1 MKGAIKVGTQRLS
14 SIETKR
20 FIFEPLSAFLEARDV
35 SLANRTVINDIAVIA
50 ILGTRSIGKTTLLK
64 QLYDTAPDVSEYLD
78 LSVSIRDS
86 KFEEYFAA
94 CKASGKTRILLDE
107 VCKIDKEY
115 EADFVKAVKDYVPHM
130 TFVITGSTQAVVSAL
145 SSKICR
151 GIDVELV
158 PIMYAESLAW
168 SLGSSV
174 VNPESEVSNSTISL
188 FEEYLR
194 KGGIVTESLAV
205 QPLSFLSGTVTDT
218 LDSYRSHFSCLRGID
233 NQTLNNLLAYI
244 VLCQYVF
251 KCKNGSF
258 CQIPSLEKEI
268 RKTLGDSYVLLRRIC
283 SDKEV
288 RSMLTE
294 LCGVLTA
301 SGLALPLSV
310 VTSDEISNE
319 LTYKGLVH
327 IPQID
332 TDIPAIVFA
341 YPWFISHF
349 GITDD
354 LLSERHLGMWFEN
367 LVLYKLN
374 KCYTFADKYRTP
386 NQLGEIGSPGDEL
399 DALYTV
405 RSLSSSRVCGVESTW
420 RPRESISNIRI
431 AGYVKLANRLGLD
444 ELVLTST
451 TVNAEEFT
459 TGKLDVPTKIYRC
472 DLLVLGLEAEYMRL
486 VKRNLSGRECMGSSK
501 SVSEIM
507 EELLG

>member
-1 MKGAIKVGTQRLS
+1 MGTQRLS

-130 TFVITGSTQAVVSAL
+130 TFIITGSTQAVVSAL

-168 SLGSSV
+168 SSGSSA
-174 VNPESEVSNSTISL
+174 VNPESGVSNSTISL

-205 QPLSFLSGTVTDT
+205 QPLSFSEEQLE
-218 LDSYRSHFSCLRGID
+218 L
-233 NQTLNNLLAYI
+233 Q
-244 VLCQYVF
+244 F
-251 KCKNGSF
+251 K
-258 CQIPSLEKEI
+258 
-268 RKTLGDSYVLLRRIC
+268 
-283 SDKEV
+283 
-288 RSMLTE
+288 
-294 LCGVLTA
+294 
-301 SGLALPLSV
+301 
-310 VTSDEISNE
+310 
-319 LTYKGLVH
+319 
-327 IPQID
+327 
-332 TDIPAIVFA
+332 
-341 YPWFISHF
+341 
-349 GITDD
+349 
-354 LLSERHLGMWFEN
+354 N
-367 LVLYKLN
+367 LVLCRLIA
-374 KCYTFADKYRTP
+374 CYNYIDKYRVP
-386 NQLGEIGSPGDEL
+386 SQLDEL
-399 DALYTV
+399 DSLEDELFVYNYYRV
-405 RSLSSSRVCGVESTW
+405 SRSFGVESKW

-459 TGKLDVPTKIYRC
+459 TSKLDVPTKIYRC

-486 VKRNLSGRECMGSSK
+486 VKRNLSGRECIGSSK

-507 EELLG
+507 KELLGYF

>member
-1 MKGAIKVGTQRLS
+1 MGTQRLS

-20 FIFEPLSAFLEARDV
+20 FIFEPLSAFLKARDV

-94 CKASGKTRILLDE
+94 CKAGGKTRILLDE

-151 GIDVELV
+151 GIAVELV

-205 QPLSFLSGTVTDT
+205 QPLSFSEKQ
-218 LDSYRSHFSCLRGID
+218 LDL
-233 NQTLNNLLAYI
+233 Q
-244 VLCQYVF
+244 F
-251 KCKNGSF
+251 K
-258 CQIPSLEKEI
+258 
-268 RKTLGDSYVLLRRIC
+268 
-283 SDKEV
+283 
-288 RSMLTE
+288 
-294 LCGVLTA
+294 
-301 SGLALPLSV
+301 
-310 VTSDEISNE
+310 
-319 LTYKGLVH
+319 
-327 IPQID
+327 
-332 TDIPAIVFA
+332 
-341 YPWFISHF
+341 
-349 GITDD
+349 
-354 LLSERHLGMWFEN
+354 N
-367 LVLYKLN
+367 LVLCRLN
-374 KCYTFADKYRTP
+374 ACYSYIDKYRTP

-405 RSLSSSRVCGVESTW
+405 RSLSSSRVCGVESKW

-444 ELVLTST
+444 ELALTST

-486 VKRNLSGRECMGSSK
+486 VKRNLSGRECMGSSR
-501 SVSEIM
+501 SVLEIM

>member
-20 FIFEPLSAFLEARDV
+20 FIFEPLSAFLKARDV

-94 CKASGKTRILLDE
+94 CKESGKTRILLDE

-130 TFVITGSTQAVVSAL
+130 TFIITGSTQAVVSAL

-174 VNPESEVSNSTISL
+174 VNPESAVSNSTISL

-233 NQTLNNLLAYI
+233 NQTLNNLLAYV

-268 RKTLGDSYVLLRRIC
+268 RKALGDSYVLLRRIC

-405 RSLSSSRVCGVESTW
+405 RSLSSSRVCGVESKW

-444 ELVLTST
+444 ELALTST

-472 DLLVLGLEAEYMRL
+472 DLLVIGLEAEYMRL

-507 EELLG
+507 TELLG